1 MANEEVQQARTAVN
15 DRLAI
20 AIRQSLPAV
29 SPARQPATFAGQ
41 AEQGSWLT
49 RFFEDR
55 EDRRHRTTLKV
66 TRNVAGEA
74 VLAQGAI
81 ALITTNLVESALES
95 NKCFEQ
101 TMYEYRDSE
110 LAMAAAPGVIQTAN
124 ALLMSGLQ

>member
-1 MANEEVQQARTAVN
+1 
-15 DRLAI
+15 
-20 AIRQSLPAV
+20 
-29 SPARQPATFAGQ
+29 
-41 AEQGSWLT
+41 LT

-124 ALLMSGLQ
+124 ALLMSGLQAVGDSAVHQITSKIQGR